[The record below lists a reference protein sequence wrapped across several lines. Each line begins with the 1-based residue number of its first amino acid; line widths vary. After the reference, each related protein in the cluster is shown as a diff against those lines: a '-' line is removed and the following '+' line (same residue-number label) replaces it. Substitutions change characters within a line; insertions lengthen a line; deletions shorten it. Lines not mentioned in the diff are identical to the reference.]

1 MPGLKI
7 TLLQQPLIWMDGPA
21 NLRHFD
27 RQLETVAGRD
37 VIVLPEM
44 FTSGFAME
52 AANKSLPQE
61 EVVSWMRSKAQ
72 QTNALIAGS
81 VAIQSERGPVNRFLL
96 VEPEGNVHFYDK
108 RHLFRM
114 ADEHQHYQAGDAR
127 VIVEWRGWRILPL
140 VCYDLRFPV
149 WSRNRNDY
157 DLALYVANWPA
168 PRSLHWQVLLAAR
181 AIENQAY
188 VAGCNRVG
196 TDGNGH
202 HYRGDGRVI
211 NPQGEI
217 IATAEPHQAT
227 RIDAELS
234 LSALREY
241 REKFPPG
248 RTPTHSHYNYRL
260 HSRCITFFR
269 GGIVSLRNQ
278 PQNKFAWRH
287 AVGIVSCKR

>member
-7 TLLQQPLIWMDGPA
+7 TLLQQPLVWMDGPA

-27 RQLETVAGRD
+27 RQLEDITGRD

-52 AANKSLPQE
+52 AAASSLAQDD
-61 EVVSWMRSKAQ
+61 VVNWMTAKAQ
-72 QTNALIAGS
+72 QCNALIAGS
-81 VAIQSERGPVNRFLL
+81 VALQTESGSVNRFLL
-96 VEPEGNVHFYDK
+96 VEPGGTVHFYDK

-114 ADEHQHYQAGDAR
+114 ADEHLHYKAGNAR

-149 WSRNRNDY
+149 WSRNLNDY

-168 PRSLHWQVLLAAR
+168 PRSLHWQALLTAR

-196 TDGNGH
+196 SDGNGC
-202 HYRGDGRVI
+202 HYRGDSRVI

-217 IATAEPHQAT
+217 IATADAHQQRALM
-227 RIDAELS
+227 RSCRWRHCGNIEKSFRHGGMRMS
-234 LSALREY
+234 LGCGEWVLCLG
-241 REKFPPG
+241 PG
-248 RTPTHSHYNYRL
+248 RVGLRL
-260 HSRCITFFR
+260 RKPAP
-269 GGIVSLRNQ
+269 LR
-278 PQNKFAWRH
+278 PLL
-287 AVGIVSCKR
+287 S